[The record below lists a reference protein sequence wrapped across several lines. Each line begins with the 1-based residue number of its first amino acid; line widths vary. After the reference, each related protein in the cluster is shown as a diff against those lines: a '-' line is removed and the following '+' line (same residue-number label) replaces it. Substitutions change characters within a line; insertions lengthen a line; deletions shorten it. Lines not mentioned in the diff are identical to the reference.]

1 MNFIKSANVY
11 NLEAERLYYRVLI
24 SLESSGKNNELI
36 EEALKIFAQA
46 KKRKGKFRD
55 TMNELRKR

>member
-36 EEALKIFAQA
+36 EEVQNIFAKA
-46 KKRKGKFRD
+46 KKRKG
-55 TMNELRKR
+55 NL